1 MRAKHILV
9 EKKSLADELLLRIKK
24 GESFEKIAKE
34 YSKCPSRKRGGD
46 LGNFQRGQ
54 MVKPFE
60 QAVLTLEKNG
70 VTDEPIKTEFGW
82 HIIKRID

>member
-9 EKKSLADELLLRIKK
+9 EKKSLADELIERIKK
-24 GESFEKIAKE
+24 GESFEKLAKE
-34 YSKCPSRKRGGD
+34 YSQCPSKKRGGD

-60 QAVLTLEKNG
+60 QAVLSLKKGEITS
-70 VTDEPIKTEFGW
+70 EPVKTQFGW
-82 HIIKRID
+82 HIIKRIN